1 MMYGDEGCLLIHFNF
16 SDGLAITAMRS
27 PSIWGS
33 SAALDVGVRAWT

>member
-1 MMYGDEGCLLIHFNF
+1 MMYGDEGGLLIYFNF

-33 SAALDVGVRAWT
+33 SAVLDVGVRAWT